1 MLKASSDTRIKNVVS
16 WSSPSNFLN
25 RMPEDRINLW
35 KEKGVIFVFNGRTK
49 QNMPLYLQFYID
61 CIEYKERF
69 DIQKA
74 VSNLS
79 IPQLIVHGDSD
90 PTVLVKEAIDLHKW
104 NPKSEL
110 FIIKDANHVFGAFI
124 HIKPKNYLQI
134 YSL

>member
-1 MLKASSDTRIKNVVS
+1 
-16 WSSPSNFLN
+16 
-25 RMPEDRINLW
+25 MPEDRINLW

-110 FIIKDANHVFGAFI
+110 FIIKDANHVFGASHPYKTEKLPTDLQFVVDKTICFI
-124 HIKPKNYLQI
+124 NQ
-134 YSL
+134 